1 MRSRNHTI
9 PFDPIDLDDG
19 IPIAKTILFT
29 TISVYN
35 VALRL

>member
-9 PFDPIDLDDG
+9 PFDPDDG
-19 IPIAKTILFT
+19 IPIAKTVLFT